1 VTEASGEH
9 AGREIAERAKR
20 AHAGAAGRHD
30 RLIGISEAVVLS
42 AVALIAAWSGFSAA
56 KWSTESELKL
66 SGASTTHTKAS
77 RAFDRAL
84 TYRVGDATT
93 FNAWF
98 GAVISGH
105 PEAAAVA
112 KRRFRPAYRAAFD
125 AWLATKPF
133 TNPDAP
139 PGPQSMPQYKPT
151 GQAQAVRLDAE
162 ADSLFAEGE
171 HAAEHSDNYV
181 RTTVILGSVLFLVGI
196 SAHFPIRGARIGLLG
211 VSVALLVF
219 AIVLILSLPGPP

>member
-1 VTEASGEH
+1 VTEGSGEH
-9 AGREIAERAKR
+9 VGREIAERAKR
-20 AHAGAAGRHD
+20 ARADSQSGHD

-42 AVALIAAWSGFSAA
+42 AVALIAAWSGYSAA

-66 SGASTTHTKAS
+66 SGAATTHTKAS

-84 TYRVGDATT
+84 TLQVGDATT

-98 GAVISGH
+98 GAITSGN

-112 KRRFRPAYRAAFD
+112 KKRFRPAYRAAFD

-139 PGPQSMPQYKPT
+139 AGPQAMPQYKLT
-151 GQAQAVRLDAE
+151 GRAEAVRLDAE

-211 VSVALLVF
+211 VSIALLVF

>member
-1 VTEASGEH
+1 VTEGSGEH
-9 AGREIAERAKR
+9 ASRESAERVKR
-20 AHAGAAGRHD
+20 AGADAQSRDD

-42 AVALIAAWSGFSAA
+42 VVALLTAWSGYSAA
-56 KWSTESELKL
+56 RWSTESDLKL

-84 TYRVGDATT
+84 TLQVGEATT

-98 GAVISGH
+98 GAFTSGNTH
-105 PEAAAVA
+105 AAAVA
-112 KRRFRPAYRAAFD
+112 AKRFRPEYRAAFD

-139 PGPQSMPQYKPT
+139 AGPQAMPQYKPT
-151 GQAQAVRLDAE
+151 GQAEAVRLDAT

-171 HAAEHSDNYV
+171 HAAEHSDEYV
-181 RTTVILGSVLFLVGI
+181 RTTLILGSVLFLVGI
-196 SAHFPIRGARIGLLG
+196 SAHFPVRGARIGLLG

-219 AIVLILSLPGPP
+219 AIVLILNLPTPP